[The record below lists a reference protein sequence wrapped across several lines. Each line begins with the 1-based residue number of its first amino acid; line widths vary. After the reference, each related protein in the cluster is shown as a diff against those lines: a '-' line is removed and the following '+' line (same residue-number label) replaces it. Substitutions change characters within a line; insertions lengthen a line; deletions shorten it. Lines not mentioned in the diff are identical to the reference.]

1 MTSSNP
7 ADPVGDHWEAEEGGF
22 SYATDL
28 VRHVRNEFGD
38 YFDICVAGY
47 PRGHPDAESFEDDL
61 KHLKE
66 KVSAG
71 ADFIITQLFFE
82 ASTFFSFAKACT
94 EIGISCP
101 ILPGI
106 FPIQVRG
113 SGGPDS
119 LIPVHCPGP
128 GLRPRVMH
136 KFFLSGARCPS
147 GILHMLHLVTS
158 FVTLEIPVASINGL
172 YREILLT
179 RIRSLVKLT

>member
-1 MTSSNP
+1 MQCLDYGLPGPWPGSLMLSLLEQLRP
-7 ADPVGDHWEAEEGGF
+7 A
-22 SYATDL
+22 SLLSCLL
-28 VRHVRNEFGD
+28 V
-38 YFDICVAGY
+38 GY

-82 ASTFFSFAKACT
+82 ASAFFRFVKACT

-119 LIPVHCPGP
+119 LGSGRSSSSVVLNTHWE
-128 GLRPRVMH
+128 
-136 KFFLSGARCPS
+136 LSTRCIWSPHLSPS
-147 GILHMLHLVTS
+147 
-158 FVTLEIPVASINGL
+158 
-172 YREILLT
+172 RQ
-179 RIRSLVKLT
+179 